1 MSGFPAAQLQLP
13 PASSVIRLWA
23 VACFRRDQ
31 SFDGRFAH
39 FLFVAPVVAP
49 VEERVEYM
57 RADVEQLIEQVVS
70 GLGYELVDIEF
81 SPKGRLL
88 RVFLDI
94 ERGITVDDC
103 ATVSN
108 QLQRVFEVEGVDY
121 DRLEVSSPGLDR
133 PLKKLADFER
143 FRGSE
148 AQLRLSL
155 PIGNQ
160 RNFVGVIEGVRDA
173 VVVLATEKGEVLL
186 PFEDIEKARLV
197 PKF

>member
-1 MSGFPAAQLQLP
+1 MDFLCGHEPRQASAPSCGCDQRVFVQEQL
-13 PASSVIRLWA
+13 
-23 VACFRRDQ
+23 
-31 SFDGRFAH
+31 FDGRFAH
-39 FLFVAPVVAP
+39 FLFVAPDAAP
-49 VEERVEYM
+49 ERWGRQM
-57 RADVEQLIEQVVS
+57 RADVEGLIEQVMT

-88 RVFLDI
+88 RIFLDI

-108 QLQRVFEVEGVDY
+108 QLQRVFEVENVDY

-143 FRGSE
+143 FAGE
-148 AQLRLSL
+148 QAQVRLSL

-160 RNFVGVIEGVRDA
+160 RNFVGVIERVQDGA
-173 VVVLATEKGEVLL
+173 VALRTEKGEVLL
-186 PFEDIEKARLV
+186 PFEDIEKARLM
-197 PKF
+197 PQF